1 MGSACLVNG
10 HRQVPVPGDALDL
23 GQVLIALHKGLVVC
37 LLVQLSRQQS
47 PLLLTRLCLSHT
59 ERHSDH
65 GHDAARACP

>member
-37 LLVQLSRQQS
+37 LLVQLSRQ
-47 PLLLTRLCLSHT
+47 
-59 ERHSDH
+59 
-65 GHDAARACP
+65 